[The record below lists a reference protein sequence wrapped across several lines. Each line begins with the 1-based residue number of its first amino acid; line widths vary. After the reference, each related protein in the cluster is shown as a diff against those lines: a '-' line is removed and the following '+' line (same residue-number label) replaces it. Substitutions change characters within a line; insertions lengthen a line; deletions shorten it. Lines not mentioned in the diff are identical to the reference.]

1 MIRLEDDFSM
11 IKVRG
16 FEVVRDDARKHKDVE
31 IILPTRGSKISAGY
45 DFYSPV
51 DIEIQP
57 NSKVTIWSD
66 VKTYMGDNEVLL
78 LFVRSSI
85 GIKKGL
91 RLSNSTGVIDS
102 DYYSNVSNDGNIGIA
117 LHNYTSEVV
126 RIEKGER
133 VCQGVFVPF
142 LTADTGNTDTVRNA
156 GIGSTGK

>member
-1 MIRLEDDFSM
+1 
-11 IKVRG
+11 
-16 FEVVRDDARKHKDVE
+16 
-31 IILPTRGSKISAGY
+31 
-45 DFYSPV
+45 
-51 DIEIQP
+51 
-57 NSKVTIWSD
+57 
-66 VKTYMGDNEVLL
+66 MGDNEVLL